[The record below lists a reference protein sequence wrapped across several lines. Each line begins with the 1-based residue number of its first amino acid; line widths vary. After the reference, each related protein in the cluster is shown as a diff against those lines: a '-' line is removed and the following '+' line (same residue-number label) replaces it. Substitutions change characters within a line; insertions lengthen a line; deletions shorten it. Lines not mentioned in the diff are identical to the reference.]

1 MPSLWA
7 SALIAWHI
15 CWVGS
20 TWARGHICGWNH
32 GAVVALSGRIPF
44 FGSKLTYEY
53 PIHDMGGDVRIFMRR
68 KRWQADLNPGLHD
81 MQGAKDR
88 KASSV
93 QGSQPLAPLA
103 VRFAFTRQLQEQY
116 RRFAILTRNNN
127 RIITWTTKD
136 MTCTTYVI
144 RTIIKFGFE
153 RK

>member
-15 CWVGS
+15 FLGS
-20 TWARGHICGWNH
+20 TWARRHIFGWNH
-32 GAVVALSGRIPF
+32 GAVV
-44 FGSKLTYEY
+44 Y

-81 MQGAKDR
+81 MQGARTAKLR
-88 KASSV
+88 
-93 QGSQPLAPLA
+93 
-103 VRFAFTRQLQEQY
+103 QY

-144 RTIIKFGFE
+144 RTIIQLCFE
-153 RK
+153 PK